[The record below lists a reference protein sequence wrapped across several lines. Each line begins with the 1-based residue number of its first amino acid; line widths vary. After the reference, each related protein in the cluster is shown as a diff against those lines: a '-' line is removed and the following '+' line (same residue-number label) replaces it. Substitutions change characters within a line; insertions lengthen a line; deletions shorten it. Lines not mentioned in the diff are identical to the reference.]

1 MVVGYG
7 WVGRRLVLTFIY
19 MRAVVVGFNAALGIG
34 GVDVEGIEVGTDLLK
49 WCKVLVMA
57 TLC

>member
-1 MVVGYG
+1 MGHR

-34 GVDVEGIEVGTDLLK
+34 GVDVEGIEVGTDLLE
-49 WCKVLVMA
+49 WCKALVMA